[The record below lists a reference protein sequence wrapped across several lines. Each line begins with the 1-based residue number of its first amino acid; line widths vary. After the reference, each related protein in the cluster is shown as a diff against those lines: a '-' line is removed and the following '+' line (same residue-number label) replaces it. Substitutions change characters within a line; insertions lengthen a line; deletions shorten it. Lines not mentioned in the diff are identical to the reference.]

1 MSSIAR
7 RYTVIFPFSDDGK
20 QILLGLKK
28 RGMGVGLWNGF
39 GVFVYI
45 ARDIFGD
52 VIESDEMMPKWFNVA
67 ELTYQD
73 TYKEALVWWPTM
85 LAGHTFVAQFEF
97 VDGVI
102 TSQKIDHVDIERLSL
117 LRSSTNE
124 SHN

>member
-1 MSSIAR
+1 ME
-7 RYTVIFPFSDDGK
+7 
-20 QILLGLKK
+20 
-28 RGMGVGLWNGF
+28 
-39 GVFVYI
+39 VFVYI

-97 VDGVI
+97 VDSVI
-102 TSQKIDHVDIERLSL
+102 TSQKIDHVDIERLSR
-117 LRSSTNE
+117 LRCSTNE

>member
-1 MSSIAR
+1 
-7 RYTVIFPFSDDGK
+7 
-20 QILLGLKK
+20 
-28 RGMGVGLWNGF
+28 
-39 GVFVYI
+39 FVYI

-97 VDGVI
+97 VDSVI
-102 TSQKIDHVDIERLSL
+102 TSQKIDHVDIERLSR
-117 LRSSTNE
+117 LRCSTNE